1 MLIGGNSY
9 THTHP
14 HITRSSRSQMFFK
27 RYALKNF
34 ANFTGKHLHWSLFL
48 IRLCFSVKFV
58 NFLKTAFSTY
68 RTSPVT
74 ASACLKYKNSQQ
86 RTTQHLYLSRT
97 RATAFLFK
105 TFVFFFLRNC
115 QLWKKGTHLAT
126 KIR

>member
-1 MLIGGNSY
+1 MLIGGNSH
-9 THTHP
+9 TNTHP
-14 HITRSSRSQMFFK
+14 HITRSSRLQMFFK

-34 ANFTGKHLHWSLFL
+34 ENFTGKHLYWSLFL
-48 IRLCFSVKFV
+48 VRLCFSVKFA

-74 ASACLKYKNSQQ
+74 ASACLKYKNSPQ

-105 TFVFFFLRNC
+105 TFVFFFLRQTVNFG
-115 QLWKKGTHLAT
+115 KREH
-126 KIR
+126 I